1 LSYLYNAW
9 EIKTS
14 RLKYHI
20 IDIIAHMESSYLKDN
35 KELRR
40 VQALHGE
47 RSLTIVLPKTLASQL
62 GIVKG
67 DYLKY
72 LMEGN
77 RLIMEKVET

>member
-1 LSYLYNAW
+1 MNCLNS
-9 EIKTS
+9 I
-14 RLKYHI
+14 
-20 IDIIAHMESSYLKDN
+20 DN

-47 RSLTIVLPKTLASQL
+47 RSLTIVLPKTLAGQL

-72 LMEGN
+72 LVDGN

>member
-1 LSYLYNAW
+1 MNCPD
-9 EIKTS
+9 K
-14 RLKYHI
+14 
-20 IDIIAHMESSYLKDN
+20 IDY

-47 RSLTIVLPKTLASQL
+47 RSLTIVLPKALAGQL

-72 LMEGN
+72 LVDGN
-77 RLIMEKVET
+77 RLIMEKVRT